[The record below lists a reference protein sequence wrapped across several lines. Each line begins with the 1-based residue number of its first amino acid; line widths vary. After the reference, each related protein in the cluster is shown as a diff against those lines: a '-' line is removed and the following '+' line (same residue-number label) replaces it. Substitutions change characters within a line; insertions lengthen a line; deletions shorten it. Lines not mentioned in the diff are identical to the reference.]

1 MILIALAVLAV
12 VVTALS
18 WGRQTLWSL
27 RLALNFPPRRPP
39 ADPPDDAWPAVTVC
53 VPLRGSDPVLGE
65 MLRGLCR
72 QEYPRYEIRIV
83 VDSPADPAWAMIR
96 EVIAE
101 FPHVKITASVLT
113 ERLETCSLKVS
124 ALLQEFKDLDWQ
136 TGVVALIDA
145 DVVPP
150 PHWLRELVR
159 PFDDPKVA
167 ATTGLRWYHTDSR
180 AWGSLVRGLWGAGAA
195 AQMYSLDV
203 LWGGTLAFRASVV
216 RDPGLREVWANS
228 FVEDTSAVQYLRD
241 RHYKMAVLPR
251 LTMINPEAT
260 SLSGC
265 YRFLRRQMLCMR
277 LHHPAWR
284 NILLTTL
291 GMAVAPWLAVG
302 VAVAGFLSGMDW
314 LSWTVLGTLLGGVLG
329 AGLPLVYID
338 WYFWYTAPKD
348 KPLST
353 LHPKHVPVIPL
364 TLLIHL
370 AAVVAACR
378 VREIDWRGI
387 RYLVEPGN
395 RVRRLNDA
403 PYLDAPAGNAESIV

>member
-1 MILIALAVLAV
+1 MLLALAILSVVL
-12 VVTALS
+12 TAMS
-18 WGRQTLWSL
+18 WGRQALWSL

-39 ADPPDDAWPAVTVC
+39 ADPPDDAWPFVTVC

-65 MLRGLCR
+65 MLLGLCR

-83 VDSPADPAWAMIR
+83 VDSPADPAWATIR
-96 EVIAE
+96 EVTAE
-101 FPHVKITASVLT
+101 FPHVKIHTSVLT

-124 ALLQEFKDLDWQ
+124 ALLQAFKEMDWQ

-203 LWGGTLAFRASVV
+203 LWGGTLAFRACVV
-216 RDPGLREVWANS
+216 RDPGLRQVWANS
-228 FVEDTSAVQYLRD
+228 FVEDTSVVAYLRQ
-241 RHYKMAVLPR
+241 RHHQVRVLPR

-260 SLSGC
+260 SLASC
-265 YRFLRRQMLCMR
+265 YRFLRRQMVCMR
-277 LHHPAWR
+277 LHHPAWT

-291 GMAVAPWLAVG
+291 GTAVAPVLCLS
-302 VAVAGFLSGMDW
+302 VAAAGFWSGMDW
-314 LSWTVLGTLLGGVLG
+314 LAWTVLGVLG
-329 AGLPLVYID
+329 ASVLGTGLPLVYID
-338 WYFWYTAPKD
+338 WYFYHTAPAD
-348 KPLST
+348 RPLST
-353 LHPKHVPVIPL
+353 LHPKHVPVVPL
-364 TLLIHL
+364 TILVHL
-370 AAVVAACR
+370 AAVLAACR
-378 VREIDWRGI
+378 VREVDWRGI
-387 RYLVEPGN
+387 RYAVEPGG
-395 RVRRLNDA
+395 RVRRLNDE
-403 PYLDAPAGNAESIV
+403 PYRGVPANGADSIV

>member
-1 MILIALAVLAV
+1 MTLLALAILAAL
-12 VVTALS
+12 VTTLS
-18 WGRQTLWSL
+18 WGRQAVWSL
-27 RLALNFPPRRPP
+27 RLALNFPPRRAP
-39 ADPPDDAWPAVTVC
+39 ADPPDDAWPFVTVC

-83 VDSPADPAWAMIR
+83 VDSAADPAWGVVR
-96 EVIAE
+96 QVIGE
-101 FPHVKITASVLT
+101 FPHVRITTSVLT
-113 ERLETCSLKVS
+113 ERLDTCSLKVS
-124 ALLQEFKDLDWQ
+124 ALLQAFRDLDWQ

-145 DVVPP
+145 DVLPP

-159 PFDDPKVA
+159 PFDDPKVG

-195 AQMYSLDV
+195 AQMYSLDI
-203 LWGGTLAFRASVV
+203 LWGGTLAFRASLV
-216 RDPGLREVWANS
+216 RDPGLREVWATS
-228 FVEDTSAVQYLRD
+228 FVEDTSAVGYLRD
-241 RHYKMAVLPR
+241 RGYRMEVLPR

-260 SLSGC
+260 TLSGC
-265 YRFLRRQMLCMR
+265 YRFLRRQMVCMR

-284 NILLTTL
+284 NILLTTVA
-291 GMAVAPWLAVG
+291 MAAAAPLSAMAAMAAFWWGADWLA
-302 VAVAGFLSGMDW
+302 
-314 LSWTVLGTLLGGVLG
+314 WTVLGVLIAGVLG

-353 LHPKHVPVIPL
+353 LHPKHVPVVPL
-364 TLLIHL
+364 TIFVHL
-370 AAVVAACR
+370 AAVLAACR
-378 VREIDWRGI
+378 VREVDWRGI
-387 RYLVEPGN
+387 RYAVEPGN

-403 PYLDAPAGNAESIV
+403 PYLEAPAGSANSIV